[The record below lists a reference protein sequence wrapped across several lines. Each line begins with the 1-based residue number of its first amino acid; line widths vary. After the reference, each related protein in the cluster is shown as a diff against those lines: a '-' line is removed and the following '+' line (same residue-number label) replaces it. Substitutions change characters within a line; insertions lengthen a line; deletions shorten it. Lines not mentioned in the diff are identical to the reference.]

1 MKNYNKILEA
11 INKGIRLA
19 LDDYE
24 DIENI
29 SDPGLDESEIVIGA
43 SPEEE
48 EETEG
53 SEIDES
59 SEGNTLDSDS
69 N

>member
-1 MKNYNKILEA
+1 M
-11 INKGIRLA
+11 
-19 LDDYE
+19 
-24 DIENI
+24 
-29 SDPGLDESEIVIGA
+29 IGA
-43 SPEEE
+43 SPKEE

-59 SEGNTLDSDS
+59 SEGSTLDSDS

>member
-1 MKNYNKILEA
+1 MK
-11 INKGIRLA
+11 
-19 LDDYE
+19 DYE
-24 DIENI
+24 DIEEN

-59 SEGNTLDSDS
+59 SEGSTLDNDS